1 MYVLFFLFLLHYLK
15 IEAVDNDKKIPE
27 WMVAPVHCRKLHFY
41 KKGKSMKMKLKQ
53 RDIKLAL
60 ASAII
65 VGSAGL
71 STASYANAASLS
83 ITASVGNA
91 CNIVIGSSGVLDFG
105 TYDGVNTNI
114 GTTHKDA
121 SVHID
126 TTCNSG
132 AAGMINLN
140 GGENGSNDLTL
151 PLRQM
156 DIAGEAN
163 GYDNSADSTKMN
175 YQLYKTAARTVAVF
189 GTGGPGDLAT
199 DGGIDLA
206 TDGTVKR
213 TTVYGRIPAN
223 QVLPA
228 GSYADTIS
236 VTVTF

>member
-27 WMVAPVHCRKLHFY
+27 WMVAPVHCRKLHFF
-41 KKGKSMKMKLKQ
+41 KKGKSMKMELKQ
-53 RDIKLAL
+53 RNIKLAL

-71 STASYANAASLS
+71 STASYANTASLT
-83 ITASVGNA
+83 INALVGNA

-105 TYDGVNTNI
+105 TYDGVNANASAPE
-114 GTTHKDA
+114 DA
-121 SVHID
+121 QVDID

-140 GGENGSNDLTL
+140 GGQNGSNHLTL

-156 DIAGEAN
+156 DIEGAPN
-163 GYDNSADSTKMN
+163 GYDTSAAAAKMN
-175 YQLYKTAARTVAVF
+175 YQLYKSAARTVAVF

>member
-27 WMVAPVHCRKLHFY
+27 WLVAPVHCRKLHFF

-71 STASYANAASLS
+71 STASYANSASLS
-83 ITASVGNA
+83 ITADVGNA
-91 CNIVIGSSGVLDFG
+91 CNIVIGSSGILNFG
-105 TYDGVNTNI
+105 TYDGVNANALTP
-114 GTTHKDA
+114 KDA
-121 SVHID
+121 SVDID

-140 GGENGSNDLTL
+140 GGQNGNNNSAL

-156 DIAGEAN
+156 DIAGVAD
-163 GYDNSADSTKMN
+163 GYDNSANSTKMN
-175 YQLYKTAARTVAVF
+175 YQLYKAADRTVAVF
-189 GTGGPGDLAT
+189 GTGGT
-199 DGGIDLA
+199 
-206 TDGTVKR
+206 
-213 TTVYGRIPAN
+213 
-223 QVLPA
+223 
-228 GSYADTIS
+228 
-236 VTVTF
+236 